1 MGGAIEWQSGQ
12 FAQLEVASPP
22 RVLIVDTHVERS
34 TRKLVDMVRQRRQ
47 RQTSVVDNIFN
58 AIDSIVDKLK
68 ELLNHQD
75 HLYSYT
81 NQKELFEMNQHLLS
95 SLGTSKLKHNTSY
108 NRVISGIQRSF
119 CCYRYAF
126 LYLSLGLLGITHLGT
141 LRDFGF

>member
-95 SLGTSKLKHNTSY
+95 SLGTSKLIHNTSY
-108 NRVISGIQRSF
+108 NRVLSGIQRSF
-119 CCYRYAF
+119 CCYR
-126 LYLSLGLLGITHLGT
+126 
-141 LRDFGF
+141 